1 MIFPL
6 TSRAICNTVFCRR
19 IQSKGISSPRITFCT
34 FCSSCVTMQT
44 RSLTISTNWMTICAM
59 IFPLTS
65 RAIGNTIVCGGIQS
79 KGISSPRITFCAFCG
94 SCVTMQ
100 TRSLTRRAL
109 RMRRVSNYIFKKS
122 IITGSNTAIY
132 IIQMRLSSRIL
143 SNYAF
148 CTFRGC
154 CVTPQAGRSTSS
166 THRIISVSNYIFI
179 ISIITVCNTGIRSSQ
194 ICLSSR
200 IISNCT
206 FRTIC
211 GGCITPKAISITPS
225 TLRNRRISR

>member
-1 MIFPL
+1 MIFPE
-6 TSRAICNTVFCRR
+6 SSWAICNTIFCRG
-19 IQSKGISSPRITFCT
+19 IQSKGISRPRITFCA
-34 FCSSCVTMQT
+34 FCSSCVTMQA

-65 RAIGNTIVCGGIQS
+65 RAICNTVFCGRIQS
-79 KGISSPRITFCAFCG
+79 LGMSRPWIAFCAFCC

-122 IITGSNTAIY
+122 IITGSNTAIC

-148 CTFRGC
+148 CTFCGC
-154 CVTPQAGRSTSS
+154 CVTPQAGRSTRS
-166 THRIISVSNYIFI
+166 THRVIRVSNYIFI
-179 ISIITVCNTGIRSSQ
+179 ESIITVCNTGIHISQ
-194 ICLSSR
+194 IRLSSR
-200 IISNCT
+200 IISNFT

-225 TLRNRRISR
+225 TLRNRRISY

>member
-1 MIFPL
+1 M
-6 TSRAICNTVFCRR
+6 SRPWIAFCA
-19 IQSKGISSPRITFCT
+19 FCG
-34 FCSSCVTMQT
+34 SCVTMQT

-79 KGISSPRITFCAFCG
+79 KGISSPRITFCAFCC

-154 CVTPQAGRSTSS
+154 CVTPQAGRSTRS
-166 THRIISVSNYIFI
+166 THRVIRVSNYIFI
-179 ISIITVCNTGIRSSQ
+179 ESIITVCNTGIHISQ
-194 ICLSSR
+194 IRLSSR

-206 FRTIC
+206 FCTYSPRCT
-211 GGCITPKAISITPS
+211 TT
-225 TLRNRRISR
+225 R